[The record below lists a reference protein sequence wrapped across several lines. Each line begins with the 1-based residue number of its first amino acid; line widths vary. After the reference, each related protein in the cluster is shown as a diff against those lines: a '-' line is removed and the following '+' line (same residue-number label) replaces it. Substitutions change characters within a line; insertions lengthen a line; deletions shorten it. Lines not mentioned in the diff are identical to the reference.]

1 MRAALLHGS
10 LVVSVL
16 LGAMAVSYQRGYVA
30 TPTSAALSPTPLD
43 LDEYGGLRQAP
54 VPSGATGIFRVE
66 KVGKRWIFV
75 TPAGN
80 ALWMLGVF
88 NIFLEQRPSD
98 VGKGYYEL
106 ILAKYGT
113 VEKWGSQIPLR
124 LRSWG
129 FNVAAEYVDLR
140 VWQKMPTIHMVNT
153 AFNCLLNRWD
163 LGPGPVKDL
172 ISGTD
177 RAVYTGWRG
186 GTTPDVF
193 DPGFEA
199 YVEQTMA
206 RDLSGFKR
214 FYGSPWFVGLA
225 TDDRDWLFGFGP
237 GVEIPAR
244 SPHPH
249 LGWIVLVGNPQQTA
263 NAAKGVAYADTTVYS
278 KRALRDMLKAKYGT
292 IQVLNAAWGSKYG
305 HWDSAGGS
313 GLLDES
319 GRSPWVGK
327 DFVSLKDA
335 SPVVRTDL
343 DAYLYLYA
351 KRDFS
356 VMARAIRRHA
366 GPRHLVFGPATLNSD
381 GLTRKEILRAAGEE
395 MDVVQASI
403 QSQAALELTT
413 RYTGGRPLVTWEGFV
428 ANPDSALFRYP
439 QASGSLA
446 VPTQKMRGRLYA
458 DWVSTR
464 FQSTTTSGTKPI
476 AGIKYWEFHDN
487 WREKGNWGLVTLSDN
502 AYDGNEARR
511 AAGKDA
517 WGYATGGE
525 ERDYG
530 DYLSAVRSTNL
541 AVQQALIEE
550 LRQLQR
556 KQ

>member
-1 MRAALLHGS
+1 M
-10 LVVSVL
+10 
-16 LGAMAVSYQRGYVA
+16 
-30 TPTSAALSPTPLD
+30 
-43 LDEYGGLRQAP
+43 
-54 VPSGATGIFRVE
+54 
-66 KVGKRWIFV
+66 
-75 TPAGN
+75 
-80 ALWMLGVF
+80 
-88 NIFLEQRPSD
+88 
-98 VGKGYYEL
+98 
-106 ILAKYGT
+106 
-113 VEKWGSQIPLR
+113 
-124 LRSWG
+124 
-129 FNVAAEYVDLR
+129 
-140 VWQKMPTIHMVNT
+140 
-153 AFNCLLNRWD
+153 
-163 LGPGPVKDL
+163 GPGPVKDL

-206 RDLSGFKR
+206 RDLSGFKK

-225 TDDRDWLFGFGP
+225 TDDRDWLLGIGP
-237 GVEIPAR
+237 GDEIPAR

-263 NAAKGVAYADTTVYS
+263 NAAKRVAYADTTVYS
-278 KRALRDMLKAKYGT
+278 KRALWNMLKAKYGT

-327 DFVSLKDA
+327 DFGSLKDA
-335 SPVVRTDL
+335 GPVVRSDL
-343 DAYLYLYA
+343 DDYLYLHA
-351 KRDFS
+351 KRYFS

-366 GPRHLVFGPATLNSD
+366 GPRHLIFGPATLNSD

-413 RYTGGRPLVTWEGFV
+413 RYTGGRPLVTWEGFM
-428 ANPDSALFRYP
+428 ADPDL
-439 QASGSLA
+439 GSLPA
-446 VPTQKMRGRLYA
+446 SAGLRPLGRA
-458 DWVSTR
+458 DPGDAGADSTR
-464 FQSTTTSGTKPI
+464 AGLRAFSGHHRLWDEADRRHQVLGVPRQL
-476 AGIKYWEFHDN
+476 AGK
-487 WREKGNWGLVTLSDN
+487 RGTGGLVTLSDN
-502 AYDGNEARR
+502 AYDGHEARR

-550 LRQLQR
+550 LRQLRLQ
-556 KQ
+556 Q